1 MDAVKNFLLAFLPF
15 AAIYLGALSVVRNDI
30 KKLEKKIND
39 LEEKIEN
46 LNKWIYKII
55 ILNTMLVFW
64 RKS

>member
-1 MDAVKNFLLAFLPF
+1 MDAVKNFLLDFLPF
-15 AAIYLGALSVVRNDI
+15 VAIYLGALSVVRNDI

>member
-46 LNKWIYKII
+46 LNK
-55 ILNTMLVFW
+55 
-64 RKS
+64 

>member
-15 AAIYLGALSVVRNDI
+15 VAIYLGALSVVKKKK
-30 KKLEKKIND
+30 KKLEKKISD

>member
-1 MDAVKNFLLAFLPF
+1 MDAVKNFHLAFLPF
-15 AAIYLGALSVVRNDI
+15 VAIYLGALSVVRNDI

>member
-1 MDAVKNFLLAFLPF
+1 MDAIKNFLLAFLPF
-15 AAIYLGALSVVRNDI
+15 VAIYLGALSVVRNDI
-30 KKLEKKIND
+30 KKWEKKISD